1 MEPFMLRRISISTLS
16 TALLLAGMGESRA
29 ADDPRF
35 AYDFVQALRDHGYFD
50 VALQYLEALRDDPEV
65 PDALKKNLA
74 FEEGRTLIAEATHS
88 QDPDF
93 SKAKLEQAKVKLDSF
108 VQANP
113 DSPQT
118 TDALVELAH
127 LLYERG
133 LNEVDMAGDARG
145 ASDKESK
152 LAAARGYYQNARLSY
167 TKAFERLNNKLVE
180 YPKYIPPEDP
190 RKLER
195 ERLRNTVMQAELQ
208 KSVINYY
215 EAQTYPHKSS
225 ERVELLEKGLAE
237 FDDIYK
243 RYRNQIAGF
252 TARMW
257 QGKCFEEQDKLGEAT
272 GIYKE
277 LMDHNDPALLPLQK
291 QVAYFQIIVAGKR
304 KEYPRAADECVEWL
318 RHFPKDKRSYEALGV
333 RFELAKDIIAQLPEL
348 SSSDKDKAIRTA
360 TDYLKEVVQVVSPF
374 KPEAIELL
382 QKYRPNA
389 ALSASD
395 VSKLNYD
402 DALAQATQAISTL
415 AYENATVLLKLAIR
429 KADPAREPAK
439 ANKARYML
447 AYASIMNKR
456 PYEAAVVGEFVARH
470 YPRDDWAAKSADLA
484 MQALVDAY
492 NQFVQGNRTVDL
504 DRLVDLAKYTA
515 ETWPDTEQGDNGK
528 MMKGLVELGRGEY
541 TDAIAA
547 FEAVRS
553 SSAKWIDAQN
563 SCGDAHWR
571 QSLLLREKGSTK
583 EADAEVK
590 QALDKYNASL
600 KARKDAH
607 APDTDLGVV
616 TNSCDLALIQLETS
630 KPSEALAML
639 DPIAKKLAVL
649 TGGSGPEKAAYARV
663 LSYILRAHVATGK
676 VDLAI
681 ADMKTIEA
689 IGGAGNSAA
698 QLYFELGRLLEREIE
713 ALKRRNDKAGLER
726 TEQAYRKFLNALVAS
741 KSGQSFGSLRW
752 AADNLLKLGSAKE
765 ASEVYSTLINTYGK
779 DPQFLKGTGSLEQ
792 ITLVRLKQ
800 VAALRTVGNLP
811 EAETLLNEIMEQ
823 NKRSIEPQMEK
834 GFLLEAKA
842 AVKQGTWVGAY
853 NHWKALALK
862 LGSMSPKPT
871 QYYEAWYQAALDL
884 KAIGDAERDA
894 TKKRSNY
901 DMAKAT
907 LRSVMK
913 LSNNLGTPEIQAK
926 YDQLTKQ
933 LGK

>member
-1 MEPFMLRRISISTLS
+1 MEPFMLRRISISALS

-35 AYDFVQALRDHGYFD
+35 ASDFVQALRDHGYYD
-50 VALQYLEALRDDPEV
+50 LALQYLEALRQDPEI
-65 PDALKKNLA
+65 PAALKKNIE

-88 QDPDF
+88 QDPDI
-93 SKAKLEQAKVKLDSF
+93 SKVRLEQAKVKLDSF

-133 LNEVDMAGDARG
+133 LNEVDMASEARA

-152 LAAARGYYQNARLSY
+152 LAAARGYYENARLSY
-167 TKAFERLNNKLVE
+167 TKAFERLNTKLVAF
-180 YPKYIPPEDP
+180 PKYIPPEDP

-195 ERLRNTVMQAELQ
+195 ERVRNTVMQAELQ

-215 EAQTYPHKSS
+215 EAQTYPYKSP
-225 ERVELLEKGLAE
+225 ERVELLDKGLAE
-237 FDDIYK
+237 FEDIYK
-243 RYRNQIAGF
+243 RYRLQIAGF

-257 QGKCFEEQDKLGEAT
+257 QGKCFEEEDNLGAAT

-277 LMDHNDPALLPLQK
+277 LMDHPDPALLPLQK

-304 KEYPRAADECVEWL
+304 HEYPRAADECVDWL
-318 RHFPKDKRSYEALGV
+318 RRFPKDRRSYEALGV
-333 RFELAKDIIAQLPEL
+333 RFELAKDIIAQLPDIEPAN
-348 SSSDKDKAIRTA
+348 KDKAIRTA
-360 TDYLKEVVQVVSPF
+360 TDYLNEVVRVVSPF

-395 VSKLNYD
+395 ISKLNYD

-415 AYENATVLLKLAIR
+415 AYENAIALLKLAVR
-429 KADPAREPAK
+429 RADGSRDATK

-447 AYASIMNKR
+447 AYAAIMSKR
-456 PYEAAVVGEFVARH
+456 YYEAAVVGEHVARN
-470 YPRDDWAAKSADLA
+470 YKNDDWGAKSADLA
-484 MQALVDAY
+484 MQALVEAY
-492 NQFVQGNRTVDL
+492 NTFTQGNRTIDL
-504 DRLVDLAKYTA
+504 DRLVDLARYTA
-515 ETWPDTEQGDNGK
+515 KTWPDTEQGDNGR
-528 MMKGLVELGRGEY
+528 MMIGLVELGRGQYAE
-541 TDAIAA
+541 AIAA
-547 FEAVRS
+547 FDAVRPAS
-553 SSAKWIDAQN
+553 TKRIDAEN

-571 QSLLLREKGSTK
+571 QSLLLREKGNAK

-590 QALDKYNASL
+590 EALAKYNAAL

-616 TNSCDLALIQLETS
+616 TNSCDLALVQLETG
-630 KPSEALAML
+630 KPAEALAL
-639 DPIAKKLAVL
+639 LEPIGKKLADL
-649 TGGSGPEKAAYARV
+649 TRGSGSEKAAYARV

-676 VDLAI
+676 VELAI
-681 ADMKTIEA
+681 ADMKTIETM
-689 IGGAGNSAA
+689 GGAGNSAA

-713 ALKRRNDKAGLER
+713 ALKKRNDKAGLER
-726 TEQAYRKFLNALVAS
+726 TEQAYRKFLSALVAS

-765 ASEVYSTLINTYGK
+765 ASEVYATLINTYGQ
-779 DPQFLKGTGSLEQ
+779 DPQFLKGAGALEQ
-792 ITLVRLKQ
+792 VTLVRLKQ
-800 VAALRTVGNLP
+800 VAAFRTLGKIE
-811 EAETLLNEIMEQ
+811 EAEAMLNEIIDQ

-834 GFLLEAKA
+834 GFLLDTKA
-842 AVKQGTWVGAY
+842 AAKKGTWVSAY
-853 NHWKALALK
+853 NHWKTLALK
-862 LGSMSPKPT
+862 LGSMSPKPN
-871 QYYEAWYQAALDL
+871 QYYEAWYQAALAL
-884 KAIGDAERDA
+884 KAIGDAERDS
-894 TKKRSNY
+894 TKKRSDY

-913 LSNNLGTPEIQAK
+913 LSANLGTPEIQAK
-926 YDQLTKQ
+926 YDQLAKQ